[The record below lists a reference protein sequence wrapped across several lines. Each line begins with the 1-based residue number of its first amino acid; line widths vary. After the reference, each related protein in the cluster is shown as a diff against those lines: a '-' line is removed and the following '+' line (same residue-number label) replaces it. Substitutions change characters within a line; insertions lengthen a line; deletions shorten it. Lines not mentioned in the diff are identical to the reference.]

1 MTGDVLGQVHRDEWG
16 RLLGRLIR
24 TSGRPDLAED
34 ALAEAFAQAAAQWPT
49 DPPANPAGWLAATAQ
64 RRLVDARRSEIRRRA
79 PQFR

>member
-24 TSGRPDLAED
+24 TSGHPDLAED